1 MTATP
6 KEIPMFDAAIFRRA
20 IVESFRKL
28 SPRTQVRNP
37 VMFTVFVGGI
47 VTLILWVHALGG
59 EGEAPAGFILAV
71 SIWLWFAEILANFA
85 EAVAEG
91 RGKAQADALRQSRT
105 ETIAKLLVE
114 ERRNSAYEH

>member
-28 SPRTQVRNP
+28 SPGKQVRNP
-37 VMFTVFVGGI
+37 AMFTVYVGGI
-47 VTLILWVHALGG
+47 VTLILWLNALGG

-71 SIWLWFAEILANFA
+71 AVWLWFTALFANFA
-85 EAVAEG
+85 EALAEG
-91 RGKAQADALRQSRT
+91 RGRAQADALRQSRT

-114 ERRNSAYEH
+114 PRRASA